1 MELLKCHS
9 FKITIPE
16 ITQFAEGLESLGVL
30 DYMKKY
36 PDIMRELFV
45 HYTSSLTAGTCLII
59 MHLHISLIVC
69 IGILKDLFEV
79 NYSPTGT
86 KERDL
91 EEATYIYFADFLDRC
106 EGKFS

>member
-1 MELLKCHS
+1 MYLNTFIAGYRRPISLITLSDRREIVELLKCHS

-45 HYTSSLTAGTCLII
+45 HHTPSLTAGTLYNT
-59 MHLHISLIVC
+59 SV
-69 IGILKDLFEV
+69 
-79 NYSPTGT
+79 
-86 KERDL
+86 
-91 EEATYIYFADFLDRC
+91 
-106 EGKFS
+106 

>member
-1 MELLKCHS
+1 MYLNTFIAGYRRPISLITLSDRREIVELLKCHS

-45 HYTSSLTAGTCLII
+45 YHTPSLTAGTLYNT
-59 MHLHISLIVC
+59 SV
-69 IGILKDLFEV
+69 
-79 NYSPTGT
+79 
-86 KERDL
+86 
-91 EEATYIYFADFLDRC
+91 
-106 EGKFS
+106 